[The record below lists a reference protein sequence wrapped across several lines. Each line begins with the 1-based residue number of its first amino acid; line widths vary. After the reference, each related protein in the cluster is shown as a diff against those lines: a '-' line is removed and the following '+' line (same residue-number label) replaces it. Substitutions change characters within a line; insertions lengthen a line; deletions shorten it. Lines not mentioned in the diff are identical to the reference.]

1 MKQLVLLLSCLF
13 VFLNTNFGQNT
24 VGLLSFDPSQ
34 SYDGYNLLYP
44 HNQSTV
50 YLINHCGEIVHR
62 WNDADNFR
70 PGNSSYIR
78 PDGTLV
84 KTKRDQLVTD
94 DAIWAGGGGE
104 TVEILDW
111 NNNVMWSYTLNS
123 DIARLHHDIEP
134 MPNGNILMI
143 AWELKSREESIQAGR
158 DSTTLDTDELWPD
171 YILEINPMTDEI
183 VWEWHAWDH
192 LVQDF
197 DSTKDNFGVVAN
209 EPGLININYDNNGL
223 ADWLHCN
230 SIDYLQERDQILLSV
245 PFFNEVWVIDHS
257 TSTEEAAGH
266 VGGLGGKGGDLL
278 FRWGNPAAYDQGTL
292 ADQKLFNNHD
302 AHWVTDFVSP
312 IHPHFNKIAVFNN
325 QVGADFSTA
334 NVIAPA
340 WDMYD
345 WGYGQS
351 NDIFLPTGFD
361 VTWDH
366 PIPTQLYSTG
376 LSSVQLLPN
385 GNTLICSGRFGYTF
399 ELTPDDQI
407 VWEYKTP
414 LVGAIPATQG
424 DTLLINN
431 NLTFRMKRFPI
442 NYDAFVG
449 KDLTPQGYIELEP
462 NLGFCD
468 QILPVSDIMDN
479 YFLEIFP
486 NPANTFL
493 TIEWIGGM
501 YADVQIF
508 DMVGRRVT
516 SFTETGGRKYLDIS
530 QWEEGIYFIEIGG
543 IETRKLVVSR

>member
-1 MKQLVLLLSCLF
+1 MKTPLLIINLFLLSWLAANC
-13 VFLNTNFGQNT
+13 QNT
-24 VGLLSFDPSQ
+24 VGLLLFDPSQ

-50 YLINHCGEIVHR
+50 YLLNSCGKIVHR
-62 WNDADNFR
+62 WDDDDNFR
-70 PGNSSYIR
+70 PGNTSYIR

-104 TVEILDW
+104 TVEIRDW
-111 NNNVMWSYTLNS
+111 GNNLMWSYTLNS
-123 DIARLHHDIEP
+123 DTERLHHDIEP

-143 AWELKSREESIQAGR
+143 VWELKTKQEAVQAGR
-158 DSTTLDTDELWPD
+158 DSMTLDTDEIWPD
-171 YILEINPMTDEI
+171 YILEINPMNNEV

-197 DSTKDNFGVVAN
+197 DSTKDNFGVVADN
-209 EPGLININYDNNGL
+209 PGLININYDNNGV
-223 ADWLHCN
+223 ADWLHAN

-257 TSTEEAAGH
+257 TTTEQAAGH
-266 VGGLGGKGGDLL
+266 VGGLAGKGGDLI
-278 FRWGNPAAYDQGTL
+278 FRWGNPAAYDKGTV

-302 AHWVTDFVSP
+302 AHWVNDFVSP
-312 IHPHFNKIAVFNN
+312 AHPHFNKIAIFNN
-325 QVGADFSTA
+325 QVGPDFSTA

-345 WGYGQS
+345 WAYGQQEV
-351 NDIFLPTGFD
+351 FLPADFD
-361 VTWDH
+361 MIWDH
-366 PIPTQLYSTG
+366 PTPSALYSTG

-399 ELTPDDQI
+399 ELTPDDEI

-414 LVGAIPATQG
+414 HIGPTIATQG
-424 DTLLINN
+424 DTLEINN
-431 NLTFRMKRFPI
+431 NLTFRMKRFPL
-442 NYDAFVG
+442 NYAAFDG
-449 KDLTPQGYIELEP
+449 KDFTAQGYIELEP
-462 NLGFCD
+462 NIGFCD
-468 QILPVSDIMDN
+468 QILPTTDIMEE
-479 YFLEIFP
+479 YFLEIYP
-486 NPANTFL
+486 NPANTIL

-508 DMVGRRVT
+508 DMVGRHVT

-530 QWEEGIYFIEIGG
+530 QWNEGIYFIEIGG
-543 IETRKLVVSR
+543 VETRKLVVKR

>member
-1 MKQLVLLLSCLF
+1 MKHLTLILSFVLFSSN
-13 VFLNTNFGQNT
+13 FLFGQNT

-44 HNQSTV
+44 HNQPTV
-50 YLINHCGEIVHR
+50 FIINHCGEIVHR
-62 WNDADNFR
+62 WDDEDNFR
-70 PGNSSYIR
+70 PGNTSYIR
-78 PDGTLV
+78 TDGTLV
-84 KTKRDQLVTD
+84 KTKRDMLVTD

-104 TVEILDW
+104 TVEIRDW
-111 NNNVMWSYTLNS
+111 NNNLMWSYTLN
-123 DIARLHHDIEP
+123 DDLRRLHHDIEP

-143 AWELKSREESIQAGR
+143 AWELKTKAEAIQAGR

-171 YILEINPMTDEI
+171 YILEINPMNNDI

-192 LVQDF
+192 LIQDF
-197 DSTKDNFGVVAN
+197 DSTKDNFGVVADQ
-209 EPGLININYDNNGL
+209 PGLININYDNNGV

-257 TSTEEAAGH
+257 TTTEEAAGH
-266 VGGLGGKGGDLL
+266 TGGIAGKGGDLIY
-278 FRWGNPAAYDQGTL
+278 RWGNPAAYDQGTVD
-292 ADQKLFNNHD
+292 DQKLFNNHD
-302 AHWVTDFVSP
+302 AHWVEDFVSAA
-312 IHPHFNKIAVFNN
+312 HPHFNKIAVFNN

-334 NVIAPA
+334 NVVAPS

-345 WGYGQS
+345 WAYGQT
-351 NDIFLPTGFD
+351 NNVYAPTDFD
-361 VTWDH
+361 VIWDH
-366 PIPTQLYSTG
+366 PTPTSLYSTG

-414 LVGAIPATQG
+414 LMGPNVATQG
-424 DTLLINN
+424 DTLVVNN
-431 NLTFRMKRFPI
+431 NLTFQMKRFPI
-442 NYDAFVG
+442 NFDGFSG

-462 NLGFCD
+462 NVGFCD
-468 QILPVSDIMDN
+468 QILPTSDIMDE
-479 YFLEIFP
+479 YFLEIYP

-493 TIEWIGGM
+493 TLEWIGGI
-501 YADVQIF
+501 YADVQIY
-508 DMVGRRVT
+508 DMVGRHIT

-530 QWEEGIYFIEIGG
+530 QWDEGVYFIEIGG
-543 IETRKLVVSR
+543 IETRKLVISR